1 MSKKNWFYLL
11 EEDELKH
18 PLEIR
23 ILCAR
28 GIMPE
33 LDLITQ
39 LINKFFG
46 RLCHQLMGE
55 IDYNRIKDV
64 HAWFKVD

>member
-1 MSKKNWFYLL
+1 L

-18 PLEIR
+18 PLDIR
-23 ILCAR
+23 IFYT
-28 GIMPE
+28 GGKMFD

-39 LINKFFG
+39 LINKLFG
-46 RLCHQLMGE
+46 RLCHQFIGE

-64 HAWFKVD
+64 HVWFKLD